1 MRCTGA
7 VHLPPE
13 DASKITRGNAV
24 RMLGLEPETM
34 ERASL
39 PALHGGRGGVPAGP
53 WSSRCS

>member
-13 DASKITRGNAV
+13 DAYKITRGNAV

-53 WSSRCS
+53 